1 MTKKK
6 QVKVVLQPQT
16 NKKKMKVKKEITRLG
31 GALRALGGL
40 GGSTLGAIIG
50 QPTAGG
56 AMGTSLGA
64 ALSKWLGS
72 GDYQVSSNSLV
83 NSLKAS
89 GSIPMMHQNGQSIIV
104 RHKEFLGQINGTSEF
119 SVKSYNINPGLS
131 GTFPWLHNI
140 AANYQEYRVRGMIF
154 HYIPTSGNVST
165 TGQLGS
171 VMMQTSYRATDTPPL
186 DKIELLNEYWA
197 TECKPSEPFCH
208 PIECDPKE
216 NPFNIQYIRSGS
228 LPANE
233 NALMYD
239 LGVTHV
245 ATSGCPGT
253 NAIGD
258 LWVTYEIELKKPII
272 RSSVASNTAWT
283 IASFDGPKAGS
294 ANIFDAPG
302 GTNVLGPLPM
312 TYSGDLITFPIGAVG
327 DYTVVVY
334 LWNTNTFNSTA
345 FGSPTLTNC
354 VFNNRIYRG
363 TSAQRAV
370 VGSQATNIGQGNV
383 VFTITIPDGSRQAT
397 ARVNSTL
404 LFATDTFTKT
414 TVMVFPADL

>member
-16 NKKKMKVKKEITRLG
+16 NKKKIKAKKEMTRLG

-72 GDYQVSSNSLV
+72 GDYQVSNNSLV
-83 NSLKAS
+83 SSLKAS

-104 RHKEFLGQINGTSEF
+104 RHKEFLGQINGTSGF
-119 SVKSYNINPGLS
+119 AVTSYNLNPGLAS
-131 GTFPWLHNI
+131 TFPWLHNI
-140 AANYQEYRVRGMIF
+140 ASNYQEYRIKGMIF

-171 VMMQTSYRATDTPPL
+171 VMMQTSYRATDSPPV

-197 TECKPSEPFCH
+197 TESKPSEPFCH

-216 NPFNIQYIRSGS
+216 NPFNIQYIRSGP

-258 LWVTYEIELKKPII
+258 LWITYEIELKKPII
-272 RSSVASNTAWT
+272 RSSVTSSNAWSIT
-283 IASFDGPKAGS
+283 SFDGSKAGS
-294 ANIFDAPG
+294 SNIFDAPQG
-302 GTNVLGPLPM
+302 INTLGSLPM
-312 TYSGDLITFPIGAVG
+312 TFAGNSMTFPVGAVG
-327 DYTVVVY
+327 DYTVTVWC
-334 LWNTNTFNSTA
+334 WNDNTFSSTSWQ
-345 FGSPTLTNC
+345 SPNLTNC
-354 VFNNRIYRG
+354 SFTSRIYRG
-363 TSAQRAV
+363 TSVQRSV
-370 VGSQATNIGQGNV
+370 VGNNGTGIGQTSCT
-383 VFTITIPDGSRQAT
+383 FTINIPDGSKQAT
-397 ARVNSTL
+397 AQLSSTL
-404 LFATDTFTKT
+404 LFTPGTFTRSCAF
-414 TVMVFPADL
+414 VFPADL